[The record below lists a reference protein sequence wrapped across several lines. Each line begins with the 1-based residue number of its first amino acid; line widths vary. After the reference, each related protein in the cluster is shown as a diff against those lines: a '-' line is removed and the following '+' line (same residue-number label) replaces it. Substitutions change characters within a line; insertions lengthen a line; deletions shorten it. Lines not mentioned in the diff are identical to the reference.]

1 MPARVGISPTLS
13 ANTPAAARAA
23 TARGK
28 DRTMADIV
36 LVEDEDV
43 LRRYLAGTLQR
54 LEHTVRAAETAEDAL
69 RFLEEGEPD
78 IVLTDYRLPG
88 MTGQELLKAV
98 KESWPAVSVVLM
110 TAHGTVED
118 AVTAMRSGAAD
129 YLTKPVNLQE
139 LSLVLERCVAS
150 RGMRNELDYYR
161 QRDLSGAREGAADA
175 SDAAAGMGL
184 VGESPSVRTLRE
196 MVLRL
201 ASHEKRGGG
210 GPTVLITGETGT
222 GKGLIARALHRS
234 APRRDAPFLEVNC
247 AALPDHLLEAEL
259 MGYERGAFTGAV
271 KSKPGLFEAAEGGTI
286 FLDEI
291 GRMSLDLQAKIL
303 KVIDERVLRR
313 LGSTRDRALRC
324 SVITASHL
332 DLGAAVHS
340 GAFLPDLFHRINV
353 FRIQSPPLRERGD
366 DVTRLAEHFLTR
378 HAAEYGLNPPRLT
391 ERAKKALLDY
401 PWPGNVRELAH
412 AMERA
417 VVLGQGDTV
426 DASDLSFF
434 GTTDPAGAPA
444 PSSAIR
450 AAEDFRLDFSG
461 GPISLE
467 EIEARALRQAF
478 EHADGNRTVAA
489 KLLDMSK
496 DTLRYRLEKFQI
508 G

>member
-1 MPARVGISPTLS
+1 
-13 ANTPAAARAA
+13 
-23 TARGK
+23 
-28 DRTMADIV
+28 MADIV

-54 LEHTVRAAETAEDAL
+54 LEHTVRAAETAEDGL
-69 RFLEEGEPD
+69 RFIEEGEPD
-78 IVLTDYRLPG
+78 IVLSDYRLPG
-88 MTGQELLKAV
+88 MTGYDLLKQV
-98 KESWPAVSVVLM
+98 KESFPNVSVVLL

-118 AVTAMRSGAAD
+118 AVSAMRAGASD

-139 LSLVLERCVAS
+139 LNLIIERCLAS
-150 RGMRNELDYYR
+150 KGMRNELEYYR
-161 QRDLSGAREGAADA
+161 KRDMAGAAP
-175 SDAAAGMGL
+175 AGGDDGLGL
-184 VGESPSVRTLRE
+184 VGEWPTIKSLRE
-196 MVLRL
+196 LVVRL

-222 GKGLIARALHRS
+222 GKGLIARALHRA
-234 APRRDAPFLEVNC
+234 APRRDAPFIEVNC

-271 KSKPGLFEAAEGGTI
+271 RSKPGLFEAAEGGTI

-313 LGSTRDRALRC
+313 LGSTRDRVLRC

-332 DLGAAVHS
+332 DLTTAVQNGS
-340 GAFLPDLFHRINV
+340 FLPDLYHRINV
-353 FRIQSPPLRERGD
+353 FRIQSPPLRERGN
-366 DVTRLAEHFLTR
+366 DVLLLADHFLSR
-378 HAAEYGLNPPRLT
+378 HAGEYGLTPPRLT
-391 ERAKKALLDY
+391 ERASHALLEY
-401 PWPGNVRELAH
+401 SWPGNVRELAH

-417 VVLGQGDTV
+417 VVLCQSETI
-426 DASDLSFF
+426 DASDLTFF
-434 GTTDPAGAPA
+434 ALGDGPSAPGGSRTG
-444 PSSAIR
+444 PIR
-450 AAEDFRLDFSG
+450 SPKDFRLDFSN

-467 EIEARALRQAF
+467 EIEQLALRQAF

>member
-1 MPARVGISPTLS
+1 
-13 ANTPAAARAA
+13 
-23 TARGK
+23 
-28 DRTMADIV
+28 MADIV

-54 LEHTVRAAETAEDAL
+54 LEHSVRAAETAEQGL
-69 RFLEEGEPD
+69 RFIEEGEPD
-78 IVLTDYRLPG
+78 IVLSDYRLPG
-88 MTGQELLKAV
+88 MTGYDLLKSV
-98 KESWPAVSVVLM
+98 KESFPNVAVVLL

-118 AVTAMRSGAAD
+118 AVAAMRAGASD

-139 LSLVLERCVAS
+139 LNFIIERCLAS
-150 RGMRNELDYYR
+150 KGLRNELDYYR
-161 QRDLSGAREGAADA
+161 KRDLAGNDA
-175 SDAAAGMGL
+175 SGDAGGGIGL
-184 VGESPSVRTLRE
+184 IGESSIIRTLRE
-196 MVLRL
+196 LVLRL

-222 GKGLIARALHRS
+222 GKGLIARALHRA
-234 APRRDAPFLEVNC
+234 APRRESPFIEVNC

-313 LGSTRDRALRC
+313 LGSTRDRMLRC

-332 DLGAAVHS
+332 DLAGLVQS
-340 GAFLPDLFHRINV
+340 GGFLPDLFHRINV

-366 DVTRLAEHFLTR
+366 DVLLLANHFLTR
-378 HAAEYGLNPPRLT
+378 HAGEYGLTPPQLT
-391 ERAKKALLDY
+391 DRAKKSLLEY
-401 PWPGNVRELAH
+401 AWPGNVRELAH

-417 VVLGQGDTV
+417 VVLSQGDTI
-426 DASDLSFF
+426 DAADLSFF
-434 GTTDPAGAPA
+434 ALGETRSAGEARA
-444 PSSAIR
+444 GSASGAIR
-450 AAEDFRLDFSG
+450 SPEDFLLDFSN

-467 EIEARALRQAF
+467 EIEALALKQAF
-478 EHADGNRTVAA
+478 AHADGNRTVAA

>member
-1 MPARVGISPTLS
+1 
-13 ANTPAAARAA
+13 
-23 TARGK
+23 
-28 DRTMADIV
+28 MADLV
-36 LVEDEDV
+36 RVEDEDV
-43 LRRYLAGTLQR
+43 LRRYLAGTLQK
-54 LEHTVRAAETAEDAL
+54 LEHSVRAAETAEEGL
-69 RFLEEGEPD
+69 RFIEEGEPD
-78 IVLTDYRLPG
+78 IVLSDYRLPG
-88 MTGQELLKAV
+88 MTGYDLLKAV
-98 KESWPAVSVVLM
+98 KESFPNVAVVLL

-118 AVTAMRSGAAD
+118 AVAAMRAGAAD

-139 LSLVLERCVAS
+139 LHLIIDRCVA
-150 RGMRNELDYYR
+150 GKGLRNELDYYR
-161 QRDLSGAREGAADA
+161 RRDLAAPGGHDDQEG
-175 SDAAAGMGL
+175 GGIGL
-184 VGESPSVRTLRE
+184 VGESPPIRSLRE

-222 GKGLIARALHRS
+222 GKGLVARALHRA
-234 APRRDAPFLEVNC
+234 APRHDAPFIEVNC

-313 LGSTRDRALRC
+313 LGSTRDRLLRC

-332 DLGAAVHS
+332 DLAAAVRD
-340 GAFLPDLFHRINV
+340 GNFLPDLFHRINV
-353 FRIQSPPLRERGD
+353 FRIQSPPLRERGG
-366 DVTRLAEHFLTR
+366 DVLLLAEHFLTR
-378 HAAEYGLNPPRLT
+378 HAGEYGLTPPRLT
-391 ERAKKALLDY
+391 DQARRALADY

-417 VVLGQGDTV
+417 VVLCQGDTI
-426 DASDLSFF
+426 DAADISFF
-434 GTTDPAGAPA
+434 SLNEAKA
-444 PSSAIR
+444 PSGEAGGTAAAISSPG
-450 AAEDFRLDFSG
+450 EFRLDFSK
-461 GPISLE
+461 GPVSLE
-467 EIEARALRQAF
+467 EIEALALRQAF
-478 EHADGNRTVAA
+478 EFAEGNRTVAA
-489 KLLDMSK
+489 RLLDMSK

>member
-1 MPARVGISPTLS
+1 
-13 ANTPAAARAA
+13 
-23 TARGK
+23 
-28 DRTMADIV
+28 MADIV

-54 LEHTVRAAETAEDAL
+54 LEHSVRAAETAEEGL
-69 RFLEEGEPD
+69 RFIEEGEPD
-78 IVLTDYRLPG
+78 IVLSDYRLPG
-88 MTGQELLKAV
+88 MTGYDLLKAV
-98 KESWPAVSVVLM
+98 KESFPNVAVVLL

-118 AVTAMRSGAAD
+118 AVAAMRAGASD

-139 LSLVLERCVAS
+139 LNFIIERCLAS
-150 RGMRNELDYYR
+150 KGLRNELDYYR
-161 QRDLSGAREGAADA
+161 KRDLAGDDA
-175 SDAAAGMGL
+175 HGGEIGGGIGL
-184 VGESPSVRTLRE
+184 VGESPAIRTLRE
-196 MVLRL
+196 LVLRL

-222 GKGLIARALHRS
+222 GKGLIARALHRA
-234 APRRDAPFLEVNC
+234 APRRDAPFIEVNC

-313 LGSTRDRALRC
+313 LGSTRDRVLRC
-324 SVITASHL
+324 SVITASHM
-332 DLGAAVHS
+332 DLAAAVQAGS
-340 GAFLPDLFHRINV
+340 FLPDLFHRINV

-366 DVTRLAEHFLTR
+366 DVLLLANHFLAR
-378 HAAEYGLNPPRLT
+378 HAGEYGVAPPHLT
-391 ERAKKALLDY
+391 DRAQKALLEY

-412 AMERA
+412 AMERV
-417 VVLGQGDTV
+417 VVLCQSDTIDV
-426 DASDLSFF
+426 GDLSFF
-434 GTTDPAGAPA
+434 ALGDSRPAAGAA
-444 PSSAIR
+444 AAGASSAIR
-450 AAEDFRLDFSG
+450 SPQDFHLDFSK

-467 EIEARALRQAF
+467 EIEALALKQAF
-478 EHADGNRTVAA
+478 EHAEGNRTVAA
-489 KLLDMSK
+489 RLLDMSK

>member
-1 MPARVGISPTLS
+1 
-13 ANTPAAARAA
+13 
-23 TARGK
+23 
-28 DRTMADIV
+28 MADIV

-54 LEHTVRAAETAEDAL
+54 LEHTVRAAETAEEAL
-69 RFLEEGEPD
+69 GFLEEGEPD
-78 IVLTDYRLPG
+78 IVLTDFRLPG
-88 MTGQELLKAV
+88 MTGQDLLKAV
-98 KESWPAVSVVLM
+98 KDSWPGVSVVLM

-118 AVTAMRSGAAD
+118 AVAAMRAGAAD

-139 LSLVLERCVAS
+139 LHLILERCLAG
-150 RGMRNELDYYR
+150 RGLRNELDYYR
-161 QRDLSGAREGAADA
+161 RRDLSPTATSGADTDDA
-175 SDAAAGMGL
+175 RSRIGL
-184 VGESPSVRTLRE
+184 VGESPAIRSLRE
-196 MVLRL
+196 LVLRL

-210 GPTVLITGETGT
+210 GPTVLVTGETGT
-222 GKGLIARALHRS
+222 GKGLIARALHRA
-234 APRRDAPFLEVNC
+234 APRCDAPFLEVNC

-313 LGSTRDRALRC
+313 LGSTRDRLLRC

-332 DLGAAVHS
+332 DLGAAVQS

-353 FRIQSPPLRERGD
+353 FRIVSPPLRERGD
-366 DVTRLAEHFLTR
+366 DVLRLAEHFLAC
-378 HAAEYGLNPPRLT
+378 HAAEYGLPPPRLSDS
-391 ERAKKALLDY
+391 AKTALLAY

-417 VVLGQGDTV
+417 VVLGRGDIVEPTDLTFFAV
-426 DASDLSFF
+426 DGA
-434 GTTDPAGAPA
+434 APA
-444 PSSAIR
+444 VAAVPASSAIR
-450 AAEDFRLDFSG
+450 SVEDFRLDFSQ

-467 EIEARALRQAF
+467 GIEARALRQAF
-478 EHADGNRTVAA
+478 EHADGNRTTAA
-489 KLLDMSK
+489 RLLDMSK
-496 DTLRYRLEKFQI
+496 DTLRYRLEKFDI

>member
-1 MPARVGISPTLS
+1 
-13 ANTPAAARAA
+13 
-23 TARGK
+23 
-28 DRTMADIV
+28 MADIV

-54 LEHTVRAAETAEDAL
+54 LEHTVRAAETAEEGLQFIED
-69 RFLEEGEPD
+69 GEPD
-78 IVLTDYRLPG
+78 IVLSDYRLPG
-88 MTGQELLKAV
+88 MTGYDLLKRV
-98 KESWPAVSVVLM
+98 KESCPSVSVVLL

-118 AVTAMRSGAAD
+118 AVAAMRAGASD

-139 LSLVLERCVAS
+139 LNLIIERCLANK
-150 RGMRNELDYYR
+150 GMRNELDYYR
-161 QRDLSGAREGAADA
+161 KRDM
-175 SDAAAGMGL
+175 AAAEHGDDDGIGL
-184 VGESPSVRTLRE
+184 IGEWPTIKSLRE
-196 MVLRL
+196 LVLRL

-222 GKGLIARALHRS
+222 GKGLIARALHRA
-234 APRRDAPFLEVNC
+234 APRGDSPFIEMNC

-271 KSKPGLFEAAEGGTI
+271 RSKPGLFEAAEGGTI

-291 GRMSLDLQAKIL
+291 GRMNLDLQAKIL

-313 LGSTRDRALRC
+313 LGSTRDRVLRC
-324 SVITASHL
+324 SVVTASHL
-332 DLGAAVHS
+332 DLTAAVQN
-340 GAFLPDLFHRINV
+340 GTFLPDLYHRINV
-353 FRIQSPPLRERGD
+353 FRIQSPPLRERGN
-366 DVTRLAEHFLTR
+366 DVLLLADHFLKR
-378 HAAEYGLNPPRLT
+378 HASEYGLTPPRLT
-391 ERAKKALLDY
+391 ERASRALMEY
-401 PWPGNVRELAH
+401 SWPGNVRELAH

-417 VVLGQGDTV
+417 VVLCQGDAI
-426 DASDLSFF
+426 DASDLSIFAL
-434 GTTDPAGAPA
+434 GDAA
-444 PSSAIR
+444 PSPGGRSGAIR
-450 AAEDFRLDFSG
+450 NPKDFRLDFSA

-467 EIEARALRQAF
+467 EIEQLALRQAF

>member
-1 MPARVGISPTLS
+1 
-13 ANTPAAARAA
+13 
-23 TARGK
+23 
-28 DRTMADIV
+28 MADIV

-54 LEHTVRAAETAEDAL
+54 LEHTVRAAETAEDGL
-69 RFLEEGEPD
+69 RLIEEGEPD
-78 IVLTDYRLPG
+78 ILLSDFRLPG
-88 MTGQELLKAV
+88 MTGYELLQSV
-98 KESWPAVSVVLM
+98 KESFPSVSVVLL

-118 AVTAMRSGAAD
+118 AVAAMRAGASD

-139 LSLVLERCVAS
+139 LGLIIDRCLAS
-150 RGMRNELDYYR
+150 KGLRNELDYYR
-161 QRDLSGAREGAADA
+161 KRDLAPGSAHDDA
-175 SDAAAGMGL
+175 EPDTVGL
-184 VGESPSVRTLRE
+184 VGEAASVRALRE
-196 MVLRL
+196 LLLRL
-201 ASHEKRGGG
+201 AAHQKRGGG

-222 GKGLIARALHRS
+222 GKGLIARALHRA
-234 APRRDAPFLEVNC
+234 APRHDAPFIEVNC

-259 MGYERGAFTGAV
+259 MGYERGAFTGAIR
-271 KSKPGLFEAAEGGTI
+271 SKPGLFEAAEGGTI

-313 LGSTRDRALRC
+313 LGSTRDRVLRC
-324 SVITASHL
+324 SVVTASHL
-332 DLGAAVHS
+332 DLEAAVQRGS
-340 GAFLPDLFHRINV
+340 FLPDLYHRINV

-366 DVTRLAEHFLTR
+366 DIVLLADHFLTR
-378 HAAEYGLNPPRLT
+378 HAAEYGLTPPQLT
-391 ERAKKALLDY
+391 ERARAALAAY
-401 PWPGNVRELAH
+401 SWPGNVRELAH

-417 VVLGQGDTV
+417 VVLSQRDV
-426 DASDLSFF
+426 ID
-434 GTTDPAGAPA
+434 
-444 PSSAIR
+444 
-450 AAEDFRLDFSG
+450 AEDISLFSIGDARPAAGDGSTAPRSIRSPGEFRLDFSS

-467 EIEARALRQAF
+467 EIEQLALRQAF

>member
-1 MPARVGISPTLS
+1 
-13 ANTPAAARAA
+13 
-23 TARGK
+23 
-28 DRTMADIV
+28 MADIV

-54 LEHTVRAAETAEDAL
+54 LEHTVRAAETAEEGL
-69 RFLEEGEPD
+69 RYIEEGEPD
-78 IVLTDYRLPG
+78 VVLSDFRLPG
-88 MTGQELLKAV
+88 MTGFDLLNAI
-98 KESWPAVSVVLM
+98 KESWPNVSVVLL

-118 AVTAMRSGAAD
+118 AVAAMRAGASD

-139 LSLVLERCVAS
+139 LNFIIERCLAS
-150 RGMRNELDYYR
+150 KGLRNELDYYR
-161 QRDLSGAREGAADA
+161 KRDLAAHGDTAA
-175 SDAAAGMGL
+175 SNESAIAGL
-184 VGESPSVRTLRE
+184 VGEAPSMHTLRE
-196 MVLRL
+196 LVLRL
-201 ASHEKRGGG
+201 AAHEKRGGG

-222 GKGLIARALHRS
+222 GKGLIARALHRG
-234 APRRDAPFLEVNC
+234 APRCNAPFIEVNC

-313 LGSTRDRALRC
+313 LGSTRDRLLRC

-332 DLGAAVHS
+332 DLAGCVRDGS
-340 GAFLPDLFHRINV
+340 FLPDLFHRINV
-353 FRIQSPPLRERGD
+353 FRIESPTLRSRGD
-366 DVTRLAEHFLTR
+366 DVLLLAEHFLAR
-378 HAAEYGLNPPRLT
+378 HAGEYGLVPPSLT
-391 ERAKKALLDY
+391 DRAKAALCDY
-401 PWPGNVRELAH
+401 SWPGNVRELAH

-417 VVLGQGDTV
+417 VVLCRSDTI
-426 DASDLSFF
+426 DASDISFF
-434 GTTDPAGAPA
+434 SLNDPRAAAAPA
-444 PSSAIR
+444 EAPSTAPLR
-450 AAEDFRLDFSG
+450 CPEDFLLDFSG

-467 EIEARALRQAF
+467 EIEQRALRQAF

-489 KLLDMSK
+489 RLLDMSK

>member
-1 MPARVGISPTLS
+1 
-13 ANTPAAARAA
+13 
-23 TARGK
+23 
-28 DRTMADIV
+28 MADIV

-54 LEHTVRAAETAEDAL
+54 LEHTVRAAETAEEGL
-69 RFLEEGEPD
+69 RLIEEGEPD
-78 IVLTDYRLPG
+78 IVLSDYRLPG
-88 MTGQELLKAV
+88 MTGFDLLKAS
-98 KESWPAVSVVLM
+98 KESFPNVAFVLL

-118 AVTAMRSGAAD
+118 AVAAMRAGASD

-139 LSLVLERCVAS
+139 LNFIIERCLAS
-150 RGMRNELDYYR
+150 KGLRNELDYYR
-161 QRDLSGAREGAADA
+161 KRDLTPGTEEIERA
-175 SDAAAGMGL
+175 SNDIGL
-184 VGESPSVRTLRE
+184 VGDSAAIRSLRE

-234 APRRDAPFLEVNC
+234 APRHDTPFIEVNC

-291 GRMSLDLQAKIL
+291 GRMSLDLQAKLL
-303 KVIDERVLRR
+303 KVIDERILRR
-313 LGSTRDRALRC
+313 LGSTRDRLLRC

-332 DLGAAVHS
+332 DLAAAVAS
-340 GAFLPDLFHRINV
+340 GNFLPDLFHRINV
-353 FRIQSPPLRERGD
+353 FRIQSPPLRSRNE
-366 DVTRLAEHFLTR
+366 DVLLLADHFLRR
-378 HAAEYGLNPPRLT
+378 HAGEYGLAVPSLT
-391 ERAKKALLDY
+391 EEASQVLIEY
-401 PWPGNVRELAH
+401 SWPGNVRELAH

-417 VVLGQGDTV
+417 VVLCQDSTV
-426 DASDLSFF
+426 DVADLTFF
-434 GTTDPAGAPA
+434 ALADTKKSAAPA
-444 PSSAIR
+444 NSDGTRPIQTVEEFS
-450 AAEDFRLDFSG
+450 LDFSL

-467 EIEARALRQAF
+467 AIEAMALRQAF
-478 EHADGNRTVAA
+478 EYAEGNRTTAA
-489 KLLDMSK
+489 RLLDMSK

>member
-1 MPARVGISPTLS
+1 
-13 ANTPAAARAA
+13 
-23 TARGK
+23 
-28 DRTMADIV
+28 MADIV

-43 LRRYLAGTLQR
+43 LRRYLAGTLAR
-54 LEHTVRAAETAEDAL
+54 LEHSVRAAETAEEGL
-69 RFLEEGEPD
+69 RFIEEGEPD
-78 IVLTDYRLPG
+78 IVLSDYRLPG
-88 MTGQELLKAV
+88 MTGYDLLKAV
-98 KESWPAVSVVLM
+98 KESFPSVSVVLL

-118 AVTAMRSGAAD
+118 AVAAMRAGASD

-139 LSLVLERCVAS
+139 LNLIIERCLAS
-150 RGMRNELDYYR
+150 KGLRNELDYYR
-161 QRDLSGAREGAADA
+161 KRDLAGDEAGGNAGSGI
-175 SDAAAGMGL
+175 GL
-184 VGESPSVRTLRE
+184 IGESPTIRTLRE
-196 MVLRL
+196 LVLRL

-222 GKGLIARALHRS
+222 GKGLVARALHRA
-234 APRRDAPFLEVNC
+234 APRHDAPFIEVNC

-313 LGSTRDRALRC
+313 LGSTRDRVLRC

-332 DLGAAVHS
+332 DLAGAVQAGS
-340 GAFLPDLFHRINV
+340 FLPDLFHRINV

-366 DVTRLAEHFLTR
+366 DVLLLASHFLAR
-378 HAAEYGLNPPRLT
+378 HAGEYGLAAPALT
-391 ERAKKALLDY
+391 DHAKTALLAY

-417 VVLGQGDTV
+417 VVLCQSDTI
-426 DASDLSFF
+426 DAGDLSFF
-434 GTTDPAGAPA
+434 ALGEGKVAIGAPA
-444 PSSAIR
+444 ASASGAIR
-450 AAEDFRLDFSG
+450 RPEDFRLDFTT

-467 EIEARALRQAF
+467 EIEALALKQAF
-478 EHADGNRTVAA
+478 AHADGNRTVAA

>member
-1 MPARVGISPTLS
+1 
-13 ANTPAAARAA
+13 
-23 TARGK
+23 
-28 DRTMADIV
+28 MADIV

-54 LEHTVRAAETAEDAL
+54 LEHSVRAAETAEEGL
-69 RFLEEGEPD
+69 RFIEEGEPD
-78 IVLTDYRLPG
+78 IVLSDYRLPG
-88 MTGQELLKAV
+88 MTGYDLLKAV
-98 KESWPAVSVVLM
+98 RESYPSVAVVLL

-118 AVTAMRSGAAD
+118 AVAAMRAGASD

-139 LSLVLERCVAS
+139 LNFIIERCLAS
-150 RGMRNELDYYR
+150 KGLRNELDYYR
-161 QRDLSGAREGAADA
+161 KRDL
-175 SDAAAGMGL
+175 AGDTHGDPAGGGIGL
-184 VGESPSVRTLRE
+184 VGESPTICTLRDL
-196 MVLRL
+196 VLRL
-201 ASHEKRGGG
+201 ASHEKRDGG

-222 GKGLIARALHRS
+222 GKGLVARALHRA
-234 APRRDAPFLEVNC
+234 APRRDAPFIEVNC

-313 LGSTRDRALRC
+313 LGSTRDRILRC

-332 DLGAAVHS
+332 DLAAAVQS
-340 GAFLPDLFHRINV
+340 GGFLPDLFHRINV
-353 FRIQSPPLRERGD
+353 FRIQSPPLRDRGD
-366 DVTRLAEHFLTR
+366 DVLLLANHFLAR
-378 HAAEYGLNPPRLT
+378 HAGEYGLAAPRLT
-391 ERAKKALLDY
+391 DRAKKSLLEY

-417 VVLGQGDTV
+417 VVLCQGDTI
-426 DASDLSFF
+426 DAGDLSFF
-434 GTTDPAGAPA
+434 ALGESRPATGHGEPA
-444 PSSAIR
+444 AIR
-450 AAEDFRLDFSG
+450 SPEDFHLDFSN

-467 EIEARALRQAF
+467 EIEALALRQAF
-478 EHADGNRTVAA
+478 AHAEGNRTVAA

>member
-1 MPARVGISPTLS
+1 
-13 ANTPAAARAA
+13 
-23 TARGK
+23 
-28 DRTMADIV
+28 MADIV

-54 LEHTVRAAETAEDAL
+54 LEHTVRAAETAEEAL

-78 IVLTDYRLPG
+78 IVLTDFRLPG
-88 MTGQELLKAV
+88 MTGQDLLKAV
-98 KESWPAVSVVLM
+98 KESWPGIAVVLM

-118 AVTAMRSGAAD
+118 AVAAMRSGATD

-139 LSLVLERCVAS
+139 LNLILERCVAS
-150 RGMRNELDYYR
+150 RGLRNELDYYR
-161 QRDLSGAREGAADA
+161 QRDLPGGPASPGNG
-175 SDAAAGMGL
+175 SDAGIGL
-184 VGESPSVRTLRE
+184 IGESATINTLRE

-222 GKGLIARALHRS
+222 GKGLIARALHRA
-234 APRRDAPFLEVNC
+234 APRHDAPFLEVNC

-313 LGSTRDRALRC
+313 LGSTRDRVLRC

-332 DLGAAVHS
+332 DLGSAVHS
-340 GAFLPDLFHRINV
+340 GGFLPDLFHRINV
-353 FRIQSPPLRERGD
+353 FRIQSPPLRDRGD
-366 DVTRLAEHFLTR
+366 DVIRLAEHFLAR
-378 HAAEYGLNPPRLT
+378 HASEYGLPPPHLT
-391 ERAKKALLDY
+391 DRAKKALLDY
-401 PWPGNVRELAH
+401 PWPGNVRELGH

-417 VVLGQGDTV
+417 VVLGQSDTI
-426 DASDLSFF
+426 DAGDLSFF
-434 GTTDPAGAPA
+434 GTSDAKPGPGGGGAA
-444 PSSAIR
+444 AAAIR
-450 AAEDFRLDFSG
+450 SPEDFRLDFSG

-467 EIEARALRQAF
+467 EIESRALRQAF
-478 EHADGNRTVAA
+478 DHADGNRTVAA
-489 KLLDMSK
+489 RLLDMSK

>member
-1 MPARVGISPTLS
+1 
-13 ANTPAAARAA
+13 
-23 TARGK
+23 
-28 DRTMADIV
+28 MADIV

-54 LEHTVRAAETAEDAL
+54 LEHTVRAAETAEEGL
-69 RFLEEGEPD
+69 RFIEEGEPD
-78 IVLTDYRLPG
+78 IVLSDYRLPG
-88 MTGQELLKAV
+88 MTGYDLLKAV
-98 KESWPAVSVVLM
+98 KESFPNVAVVLL

-118 AVTAMRSGAAD
+118 AVSAMRAGASD

-139 LSLVLERCVAS
+139 LGLIIDRCVS
-150 RGMRNELDYYR
+150 SKGLRNELDYYR
-161 QRDLSGAREGAADA
+161 KRDLAADEHGD
-175 SDAAAGMGL
+175 DAGGGIGL
-184 VGESPSVRTLRE
+184 VGQSPLVLSLRE

-222 GKGLIARALHRS
+222 GKGLVARALHRA
-234 APRRDAPFLEVNC
+234 APRHDAPFIEVNC

-313 LGSTRDRALRC
+313 LGSTRDRLLRC
-324 SVITASHL
+324 SVVTASHL
-332 DLGAAVHS
+332 DLAAAVRD
-340 GAFLPDLFHRINV
+340 GGFLPDLFHRINV

-366 DVTRLAEHFLTR
+366 DVLLLAEHFLAR
-378 HAAEYGLNPPRLT
+378 HAAEYGLAAPRLSDGA
-391 ERAKKALLDY
+391 RKALREY

-412 AMERA
+412 AMERV
-417 VVLGQGDTV
+417 VVLSRSETV
-426 DASDLSFF
+426 ESADISFF
-434 GTTDPAGAPA
+434 SLTEPKAAVADTAVGG
-444 PSSAIR
+444 AIR
-450 AAEDFRLDFSG
+450 SPSDFRLDFTN

-467 EIEARALRQAF
+467 EIEAIALKQAF

-489 KLLDMSK
+489 RLLDMSK